1 MARIVKNE
9 NGKLTVELDFE
20 LEGSLLEME
29 EHIYEVLK
37 KAGQTVTKEAIEKQD
52 TDGAP
57 IIHDE
62 KRHTSKGRE
71 KKK

>member
-9 NGKLTVELDFE
+9 NGKLTVELDFQ

-52 TDGAP
+52 TDGSP
-57 IIHDE
+57 ILHNE
-62 KRHTSKGRE
+62 ERHTSKGRE